1 MTPEEAQ
8 SLRVGDRIMTHN
20 IHYRAILRKPQ
31 KITSITRVG
40 QLIIEVVVFGD
51 MYRRYIDDVIA
62 NFVLVSREKPMW
74 NKGV

>member
-8 SLRVGDRIMTHN
+8 SLKVGDKIMTPN
-20 IHYRAILRKPQ
+20 THYRSILRKPQ
-31 KITSITRVG
+31 KITSVSRQG
-40 QLIIEVVVFGD
+40 QQILGVSVFGD
-51 MYRRYIDDVIA
+51 IYRLYIDDVRA